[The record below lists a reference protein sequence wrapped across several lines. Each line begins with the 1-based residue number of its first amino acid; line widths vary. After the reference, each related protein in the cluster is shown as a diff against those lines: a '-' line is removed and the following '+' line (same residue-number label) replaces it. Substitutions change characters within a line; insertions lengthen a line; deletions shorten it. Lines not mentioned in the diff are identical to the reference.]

1 MDMAGT
7 GGLNDA
13 CLAVYRAALKL
24 RSLQKLCYMH
34 MVMIGDLRSASWTEG
49 DLGNISQESLKQ
61 SLEQLFQG
69 VLQTLPVQV
78 VPEATEQTA
87 RLLFKL
93 YDREKTGFVLLRSVE
108 VALIVLSGDTLSA
121 KHRALF
127 QLAVSYGRRQG
138 QEDLFVSHSGLRNL
152 LDDLSQVP
160 AVVQESHIFGPVEPA
175 IQSCFTGVINDKA
188 GEEHFV
194 NWLRSEPRLLLWLS
208 TLYRLS
214 VSEDVQHRVRCHACK
229 AFPITGIR
237 YRCLKCLNV
246 HLCQNCFLAQKR
258 TRKHKPSH
266 PLLEYCTPPSL
277 KESMASLASSARHV
291 LLPRRY
297 TRRETERQRALKAGS
312 YEERHYSAHASGL
325 QQQECVKNLEGLD
338 ATVSEN
344 VLPSPPSSPPTPS
357 HPHHSM
363 ESKSLQTDELDT
375 QPQRKMSLLQKD
387 LNITQKAMKDLQRDK
402 GVLEN
407 EFQVW
412 KVAAQ
417 SEHDSLEGRCTEL
430 KTTMEALIQH
440 NQQLEEELG
449 QVRHALSMRGRE
461 ESGSDIHTPSP
472 QQSRHDTSEK
482 QGTETESSASVT
494 TEKDPEVAT
503 GEVSEREH
511 QMDEKQNLNEVQEE
525 EHKDVVLTETS
536 ATETEIETEKKFK
549 VVWESDEDVKEEEEE
564 EDVDEKSEEDEPQ
577 HYRVTGNS
585 TTLDR
590 SFVVEDSGTDNSD
603 EEADKEEELND
614 LVQRL
619 HDALLSTPTGCGSR
633 QTEALLQAAGGVGE
647 SVVHLV
653 HSFKSITSPVQDMEQ
668 GSANGDLQ
676 CKALC
681 HEAGLISHQ

>member
-24 RSLQKLCYMH
+24 RSLQKLCY
-34 MVMIGDLRSASWTEG
+34 T
-49 DLGNISQESLKQ
+49 
-61 SLEQLFQG
+61 
-69 VLQTLPVQV
+69 
-78 VPEATEQTA
+78 
-87 RLLFKL
+87 
-93 YDREKTGFVLLRSVE
+93 
-108 VALIVLSGDTLSA
+108 
-121 KHRALF
+121 LF

-229 AFPITGIR
+229 AFPITGI
-237 YRCLKCLNV
+237 
-246 HLCQNCFLAQKR
+246 
-258 TRKHKPSH
+258 
-266 PLLEYCTPPSL
+266 
-277 KESMASLASSARHV
+277 
-291 LLPRRY
+291 
-297 TRRETERQRALKAGS
+297 
-312 YEERHYSAHASGL
+312 SAHASGL

-619 HDALLSTPTGCGSR
+619 HDALLSTPTG
-633 QTEALLQAAGGVGE
+633 
-647 SVVHLV
+647 
-653 HSFKSITSPVQDMEQ
+653 K
-668 GSANGDLQ
+668 
-676 CKALC
+676 CK
-681 HEAGLISHQ
+681 G